1 MFSCEFC
8 EIFKNIIFME
18 HLQESTPGQ
27 HIGVNWRTTE
37 YFELPSNIY
46 DGVKKIQLFPSEIF
60 NKVLSTL
67 LH

>member
-1 MFSCEFC
+1 
-8 EIFKNIIFME
+8 ME

-37 YFELPSNIY
+37 YFEPPSNIY

-60 NKVLSTL
+60 NKVLNTL